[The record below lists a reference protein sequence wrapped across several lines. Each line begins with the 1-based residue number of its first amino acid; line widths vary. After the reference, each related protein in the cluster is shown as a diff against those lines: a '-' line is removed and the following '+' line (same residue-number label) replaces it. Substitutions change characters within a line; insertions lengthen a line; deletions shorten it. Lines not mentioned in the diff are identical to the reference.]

1 MKMTIADQLSFK
13 RKLHIGRYSN
23 GQLSVNIHGFSG
35 EPIAELSIINNSVEL
50 APNEF
55 ILKDYSENE
64 YLVQECYESNLFT
77 VTDRF
82 VLIGSHLCPI
92 CQIRSEV

>member
-13 RKLHIGRYSN
+13 KKLHVSRYFN
-23 GQLSVNIHGFSG
+23 GQLAVNIHGSSG
-35 EPIAELSIINNSVEL
+35 EPIAELSIMNDSVEL

-77 VTDRF
+77 PTDRF

-92 CQIRSEV
+92 CQIKSEV

>member
-1 MKMTIADQLSFK
+1 MKMTISDQLSFK
-13 RKLHIGRYSN
+13 RKVQVSRYIN
-23 GQLSVNIHGFSG
+23 GQLAVNIHGFSG
-35 EPIAELSIINNSVEL
+35 EPIAELSIMNSSVEL

-64 YLVQECYESNLFT
+64 YLVQECYESNLIT
-77 VTDRF
+77 ATDRF

-92 CQIRSEV
+92 CQIISEV

>member
-1 MKMTIADQLSFK
+1 MTIVDQLNFT
-13 RKLHIGRYSN
+13 RKLHISRYYN
-23 GQLSVNIHGFSG
+23 GQLALNIRDFSF
-35 EPIAELSIINNSVEL
+35 EPIAELSIMHDSVEL
-50 APNEF
+50 APDEF

-77 VTDRF
+77 ATQRF

-92 CQIRSEV
+92 CKIVLT

>member
-1 MKMTIADQLSFK
+1 MKMIANQLNSS
-13 RKLHIGRYSN
+13 RNLHLSRYSN
-23 GQLSVNIHGFSG
+23 GQLAVYIRGFSF
-35 EPIAELSIINNSVEL
+35 EPIAELSIMHDSVEL

-64 YLVQECYESNLFT
+64 DLVQDCYESKLFSAT
-77 VTDRF
+77 QRF

-92 CQIRSEV
+92 CQIVYA

>member
-1 MKMTIADQLSFK
+1 MTISDQLRFK
-13 RKLHIGRYSN
+13 RKLQVSRYIN
-23 GQLSVNIHGFSG
+23 GQLAVNIHGFSG
-35 EPIAELSIINNSVEL
+35 EPIAELSIMNDSVEL
-50 APNEF
+50 APNQF

-77 VTDRF
+77 ATDRF

-92 CQIRSEV
+92 CQIISEV

>member
-1 MKMTIADQLSFK
+1 MTITDQLTFK
-13 RKLHIGRYSN
+13 RKFNISRYIN
-23 GQLSVNIHGFSG
+23 NQLSVIIHGFSG
-35 EPIAELSIINNSVEL
+35 EPIAELSIMTDSVEL

-64 YLVQECYESNLFT
+64 YLVQECYDSNLFT
-77 VTDRF
+77 PTDRF
-82 VLIGSHLCPI
+82 VLIGSHLCTI